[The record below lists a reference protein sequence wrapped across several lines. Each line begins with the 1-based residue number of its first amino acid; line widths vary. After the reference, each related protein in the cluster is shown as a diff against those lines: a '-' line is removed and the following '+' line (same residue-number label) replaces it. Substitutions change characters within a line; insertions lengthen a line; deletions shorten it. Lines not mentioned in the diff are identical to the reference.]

1 VSADAASASTSST
14 PTGAEYELVERRQLN
29 AQRDPYPDTV
39 VVGRIGRPHGV
50 RGLATVEVRTDDP
63 DLRFAPGV
71 ALRTDPPE
79 RGPLTVVDKR
89 WHSGTL
95 LLQLAGPSGEVYG
108 TREAVDELR
117 NTLLLVPVADLPAID
132 DPDSYYDHQL
142 VGLTA
147 RLPDGT
153 VIGEVTVVRHE
164 AQDLLVVRRPDAPE
178 ALIPFVSAIVPTV
191 DLAGGF
197 LVVDPPEGLLEL

>member
-1 VSADAASASTSST
+1 MSEPS
-14 PTGAEYELVERRQLN
+14 L
-29 AQRDPYPDTV
+29 DTV

-63 DLRFAPGV
+63 DLRFAPGGV
-71 ALRTDPPE
+71 LATDPPE

-95 LLQLAGPSGEVYG
+95 LLQLAAPSGEVYG

-117 NTLLLVPVADLPAID
+117 NTLLLVPVADLPVIE
-132 DPDSYYDHQL
+132 DPDSFYDHQL

-147 RLPDGT
+147 RLPDDT
-153 VIGEVTVVRHE
+153 VLGEVTAVRHE
-164 AQDLLVVRRPDAPE
+164 AQDLLVVRRAEGGE
-178 ALIPFVSAIVPTV
+178 ALIPFVAAIVPTV

>member
-1 VSADAASASTSST
+1 LS
-14 PTGAEYELVERRQLN
+14 
-29 AQRDPYPDTV
+29 DPSLDTV

-50 RGLATVEVRTDDP
+50 RGEVTVEVRTDDP
-63 DLRFAPGV
+63 GERFVPGAV
-71 ALRTDPPE
+71 FRTEPAS
-79 RGPLTVVDKR
+79 RGPLTVTGVH

-95 LLQLAGPSGEVYG
+95 LLRLAGVED
-108 TREAVDELR
+108 RDAAEAVR
-117 NTLLLVPVADLPAID
+117 NTELLVEVADLPALE

-142 VGLTA
+142 VGLAA

-153 VIGEVTVVRHE
+153 ALGEVTAVRHE
-164 AQDLLVVRRPDAPE
+164 AQDLLVVRRVEGGD

-197 LVVDPPEGLLEL
+197 VVVDPPEGLLEL